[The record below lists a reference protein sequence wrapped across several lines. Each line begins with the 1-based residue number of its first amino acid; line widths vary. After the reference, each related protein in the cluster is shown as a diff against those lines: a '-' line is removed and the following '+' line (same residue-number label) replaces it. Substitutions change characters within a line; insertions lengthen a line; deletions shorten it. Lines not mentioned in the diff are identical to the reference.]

1 MCKTVAIQGARGA
14 FHEIAARQFF
24 GDGIEVVECET
35 FIDLF
40 ETLKREKLDFG
51 IVAIENTIAGSLL
64 QNYAHIK
71 ESGLQVLGETSL
83 HIKQNL
89 TALPGTAI
97 NDITEVY
104 SHPIAIQQSRVF
116 FKDYPKMKL
125 IESADTAMSVK
136 EIAEKKLKNTAA
148 IGSDLAAELYGLS
161 IIAEGIETNKRNFTR
176 FLIIGNEK
184 ALEENGV
191 FKKNGYN
198 KASICFSL
206 PHKEGSLV
214 SILAILSFFDL
225 SLTKIQSLPI
235 IGQEFEYFFYIDFI
249 FDDKEK
255 YKNAMHA
262 IEALSHDL
270 QVLGEYER
278 AGLTLNKD

>member
-1 MCKTVAIQGARGA
+1 MSKTVAIQGVRGA

-24 GDGIEVVECET
+24 GKDIDVVECET
-35 FIDLF
+35 FIELF
-40 ETLKREKLDFG
+40 DTLEKDKLDFG

-64 QNYAHIK
+64 QNYALIK
-71 ESGLQVLGETSL
+71 DSGLQVLGETNL

-89 TALPGTAI
+89 IALPGTDI
-97 NDITEVY
+97 NNITEVY

-125 IESADTAMSVK
+125 IESADTALSVK
-136 EIAEKKLKNTAA
+136 DISENKRQNTAA
-148 IGSDLAAELYGLS
+148 IGSDLAAELYGLE
-161 IIAEGIETNKRNFTR
+161 IIERGIETNKRNFTR
-176 FLIIGNEK
+176 FLIIGDEQELEK
-184 ALEENGV
+184 NGI

-214 SILAILSFFDL
+214 SILAILSFFEL

-262 IEALSHDL
+262 IEALSHGL
-270 QVLGEYER
+270 QFLGEYER
-278 AGLTLNKD
+278 AQIITK